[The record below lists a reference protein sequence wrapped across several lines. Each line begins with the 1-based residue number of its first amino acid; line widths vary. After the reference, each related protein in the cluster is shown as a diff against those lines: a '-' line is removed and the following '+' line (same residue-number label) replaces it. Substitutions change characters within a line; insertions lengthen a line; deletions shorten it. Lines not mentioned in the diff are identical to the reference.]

1 MPAILTVDDSRAVR
15 TIVGKQVKE
24 LGFDVLEAEDGIQ
37 GLAVLQDNSVD
48 LVLLD
53 VTMPNM
59 DGPTML
65 QKMRESGNKTPVIM
79 LTSESKRS
87 IVAGAMKQGITD
99 YILKPFKPEEL
110 RAKVLSVLQ
119 GETSGLDSLV
129 QSEPA
134 AASSSPGG
142 AAPSPEP
149 SPAPSMSPGGATSRF
164 VDVLV
169 IDDME
174 NVHKKLRSMLPPHV
188 SLAAFTSAQ
197 QALGAC
203 REKVFKVILVD
214 TEIPDVN
221 SSVLSQQ
228 IRVLQPH
235 AASVALTLRT
245 ANDAAGEVK
254 DQGFDSVLFK
264 PFRPET
270 IDDFMLA
277 YFDNQDFLQVE
288 DNVLKVAPFTGKAD
302 RVDRFFRQLHTAFP
316 DALEKVA
323 AACYDEVVLDLG
335 APPGEA
341 DKLAKF
347 VIEVAEKSKEFGMS
361 LCLVGPDGAKKS
373 LAGFTET
380 KELRFYGTVQEAR
393 SGGAA

>member
-24 LGFDVLEAEDGIQ
+24 LGFDVLEAEDGVQ
-37 GLAVLQDNSVD
+37 GLQVLSEASVD

-65 QKMRESGNKTPVIM
+65 QKMRELGNKTPVIM
-79 LTSESKRS
+79 LTSESKRT
-87 IVAGAMKQGITD
+87 IVAGAMKQGISD

-119 GETSGLDSLV
+119 GEPGVDSIV
-129 QSEPA
+129 AESAPPPTA
-134 AASSSPGG
+134 AETA
-142 AAPSPEP
+142 ATVAPS
-149 SPAPSMSPGGATSRF
+149 SVSAGPAGGRF
-164 VDVLV
+164 CDVLV
-169 IDDME
+169 VDDME
-174 NVHKKLRSMLPPHV
+174 NVHKKLRSMLPTHL
-188 SLAAFTSAQ
+188 SMNAYTSAA
-197 QALGAC
+197 QALGSC
-203 REKVFKVILVD
+203 REKVFKVVLID

-221 SSVLSQQ
+221 STVLAQQ
-228 IRVLQPH
+228 VRVLQPH
-235 AASVALTLRT
+235 AAILALSLRT
-245 ANDAAGEVK
+245 ANDAVGEVK

-302 RVDRFFRQLHTAFP
+302 RVERFFRQLHTVYP

-347 VIEVAEKSKEFGMS
+347 VIQVAERSKEFGMTLS
-361 LCLVGPDGAKKS
+361 LVGPEPARKA

-380 KELRFYGTVQEAR
+380 KELKFFPTIQEAR
-393 SGGAA
+393 AGGAA

>member
-24 LGFDVLEAEDGIQ
+24 LGFEVLEAEDGIQ
-37 GLAVLQDNSVD
+37 GLQVLADAQVD

-65 QKMRESGNKTPVIM
+65 EKMRAGGNQTPVIM

-119 GETSGLDSLV
+119 GE
-129 QSEPA
+129 
-134 AASSSPGG
+134 PGG
-142 AAPSPEP
+142 VDSVVDSAVGSPSP
-149 SPAPSMSPGGATSRF
+149 SPAEAAGAVGLQAGPGGSRF
-164 VDVLV
+164 VDILL

-174 NVHKKLRSMLPPHV
+174 NVHKKLRSLLPPHV
-188 SLAAFTSAQ
+188 TMAAFTSAQ

-203 REKVFKVILVD
+203 REKVFKVVLVD

-221 SSVLSQQ
+221 SSVLAQQ

-235 AASVALTLRT
+235 AASVALSLRT

-270 IDDFMLA
+270 IDDFLVH
-277 YFDNQDFLQVE
+277 YFDNQDFISVD
-288 DNVLKVAPFTGKAD
+288 DNVIKVADFTGKAD
-302 RVDRFFRQLHTAFP
+302 RVDRFYTRLHSVYGA
-316 DALEKVA
+316 ALEKIA
-323 AACYDEVVLDLG
+323 AACYDEAVLDLG
-335 APPGEA
+335 SPPGEA

-347 VIEVAEKSKEFGMS
+347 VIAVTGKSKEFGMS
-361 LCLVGPDGAKKS
+361 LSVVGPETARKA
-373 LAGFTET
+373 LAGFEET
-380 KELRFYGTVQEAR
+380 KEVKFFPTVQAAR
-393 SGGAA
+393 GG

>member
-24 LGFDVLEAEDGIQ
+24 LGFEVLEAEDGIQ
-37 GLAVLQDNSVD
+37 GLQVLADAQVD

-65 QKMRESGNKTPVIM
+65 EKMRSGGNTTPVIM

-119 GETSGLDSLV
+119 GEPGGVDSV
-129 QSEPA
+129 VEAGPGPGGGGAEPA
-134 AASSSPGG
+134 GAVGLQAGPGG
-142 AAPSPEP
+142 
-149 SPAPSMSPGGATSRF
+149 SRF
-164 VDVLV
+164 VDILL

-174 NVHKKLRSMLPPHV
+174 NVHKKLRSLLPPHV
-188 SLAAFTSAQ
+188 TMAAFTSAQ

-203 REKVFKVILVD
+203 REKVFKVVLVD

-221 SSVLSQQ
+221 SSVLAQQ

-235 AASVALTLRT
+235 AASVALSLRT
-245 ANDAAGEVK
+245 ANDLAGEVK
-254 DQGFDSVLFK
+254 EQGFDSVLFK

-270 IDDFMLA
+270 IDDFLVH
-277 YFDNQDFLQVE
+277 YFDNQDFISVD
-288 DNVLKVAPFTGKAD
+288 DNVIKVADFTGKAD
-302 RVDRFFRQLHTAFP
+302 RVERFYTRLHSVYGA
-316 DALEKVA
+316 ALEKIA
-323 AACYDEVVLDLG
+323 AACYDEAVLDLG

-347 VIEVAEKSKEFGMS
+347 VIAVTGKSKEFGMS
-361 LCLVGPDGAKKS
+361 LSVVGPETARKA
-373 LAGFTET
+373 LAGFEET
-380 KELRFYGTVQEAR
+380 KEVKFFPTVQAAR
-393 SGGAA
+393 GG

>member
-24 LGFDVLEAEDGIQ
+24 LGFDVLEAEDGVQ
-37 GLAVLQDNSVD
+37 GLQVLSESAVD

-65 QKMRESGNKTPVIM
+65 QKMREGGNKTPVIM
-79 LTSESKRS
+79 LTSESKRT
-87 IVAGAMKQGITD
+87 IVAGAMKQGIAD

-119 GETSGLDSLV
+119 GEPGVDSIV
-129 QSEPA
+129 QEAVAPAAGPA
-134 AASSSPGG
+134 AAGAPVA
-142 AAPSPEP
+142 AAPAAGP
-149 SPAPSMSPGGATSRF
+149 SGGRF
-164 VDVLV
+164 CDVLV
-169 IDDME
+169 VDDME
-174 NVHKKLRSMLPPHV
+174 NVHKKLRAMLPPHV
-188 SLAAFTSAQ
+188 SMNAYTSAA

-203 REKVFKVILVD
+203 REKVFKVILID

-221 SSVLSQQ
+221 STVLAQQ
-228 IRVLQPH
+228 VRVLQPH
-235 AASVALTLRT
+235 AAILALSLRT

-264 PFRPET
+264 PFRPENV
-270 IDDFMLA
+270 DDFMLA

-302 RVDRFFRQLHTAFP
+302 RVERFFRQLDTVYP

-323 AACYDEVVLDLG
+323 AACYDEVILDLG
-335 APPGEA
+335 APPPEA

-347 VIEVAEKSKEFGMS
+347 VIHVAEKSKEFGMALS
-361 LCLVGPDGAKKS
+361 LVGPEAAKKA

-380 KELRFYGTVQEAR
+380 KELRFSATIQEAR
-393 SGGAA
+393 AGGGA

>member
-24 LGFDVLEAEDGIQ
+24 LGFDVLEAEDGVQ
-37 GLAVLQDNSVD
+37 GLQVLSESSVD

-65 QKMRESGNKTPVIM
+65 QKMRELGNKTPVIM
-79 LTSESKRS
+79 LTSESKRT
-87 IVAGAMKQGITD
+87 IVAGAMKQGISD

-119 GETSGLDSLV
+119 GEPGADSIV
-129 QSEPA
+129 QAEAPPAPTAAETAATVAPA
-134 AASSSPGG
+134 AAAG
-142 AAPSPEP
+142 
-149 SPAPSMSPGGATSRF
+149 PAGSRF
-164 VDVLV
+164 CDVLV
-169 IDDME
+169 VDDME

-188 SLAAFTSAQ
+188 SMNAFTSAA

-203 REKVFKVILVD
+203 REKVFKVVLVD

-221 SSVLSQQ
+221 STVLSQQ

-235 AASVALTLRT
+235 AAVLALSLRT

-288 DNVLKVAPFTGKAD
+288 DNVLKLAPFTGKAD
-302 RVDRFFRQLHTAFP
+302 RVERFFRQLHAAYP

-347 VIEVAEKSKEFGMS
+347 VIQVADKSKEFGMTLS
-361 LCLVGPDGAKKS
+361 LVGPEPAKKA

-380 KELRFYGTVQEAR
+380 KELRFYPTIQEAR
-393 SGGAA
+393 AGGGA

>member
-37 GLAVLQDNSVD
+37 GLQVLSENSVD

-65 QKMRESGNKTPVIM
+65 QKMREGGNKTPVIM
-79 LTSESKRS
+79 LTSESKRT
-87 IVAGAMKQGITD
+87 IVAGAMKQGISD

-119 GETSGLDSLV
+119 GEPGAESIV
-129 QSEPA
+129 QESSPAPTAAETAATMAPSTAPA
-134 AASSSPGG
+134 AAPAGG
-142 AAPSPEP
+142 
-149 SPAPSMSPGGATSRF
+149 RF
-164 VDVLV
+164 CDVLV
-169 IDDME
+169 VDDME
-174 NVHKKLRSMLPPHV
+174 NVHKKLRTMLPPHV
-188 SLAAFTSAQ
+188 SMNAFTSAA

-203 REKVFKVILVD
+203 REKVFKVVLVD

-221 SSVLSQQ
+221 STVLAQQ
-228 IRVLQPH
+228 VRVLQPH
-235 AASVALTLRT
+235 AAILALSLRT

-288 DNVLKVAPFTGKAD
+288 DNVLKVSPFTGKAD
-302 RVDRFFRQLHTAFP
+302 RVDRFFRQLASVYK

-347 VIEVAEKSKEFGMS
+347 VIEVAEKSKEFGMTLS
-361 LCLVGPDGAKKS
+361 LVGPDPARKA

-380 KELRFYGTVQEAR
+380 KELRFYPTVQEAR

>member
-24 LGFDVLEAEDGIQ
+24 LGFEVLEAEDGIQ
-37 GLAVLQDNSVD
+37 GLQVLSESQVD

-65 QKMRESGNKTPVIM
+65 AKMRELGNKTPVIM
-79 LTSESKRS
+79 LTSESKRT
-87 IVAGAMKQGITD
+87 IVAGAMKQGISD

-119 GETSGLDSLV
+119 GEPGAESVV
-129 QSEPA
+129 QSEGPA
-134 AASSSPGG
+134 PTAAETASTVAASTG
-142 AAPSPEP
+142 
-149 SPAPSMSPGGATSRF
+149 PAPTSAAGRF
-164 VDVLV
+164 IDVLMV
-169 IDDME
+169 DDME
-174 NVHKKLRSMLPPHV
+174 NVHKKLRTMLPPHV
-188 SLAAFTSAQ
+188 SMNAFVSAQ

-203 REKVFKVILVD
+203 RDKVYRVVLLD

-221 SSVLSQQ
+221 STVLAQQ
-228 IRVLQPH
+228 IKVLQPH
-235 AASVALTLRT
+235 AAMVGLSLRT

-254 DQGFDSVLFK
+254 EQGFDSVLFK

-270 IDDFMLA
+270 IDDFITQ

-288 DNVLKVAPFTGKAD
+288 DNILKVAAFTGKAD
-302 RVDRFFRQLHTAFP
+302 RVERFFSRLHAVFP
-316 DALEKVA
+316 EALEKVA
-323 AACYDEVVLDLG
+323 AACYDEVLLDLG

-347 VIEVAEKSKEFGMS
+347 VLSVSEKSKEFGMT
-361 LCLVGPDGAKKS
+361 LALVGPEPARKA

-380 KELRFYGTVQEAR
+380 KELRFYPTLQEAR
-393 SGGAA
+393 AGGA

>member
-37 GLAVLQDNSVD
+37 GLQVLSENTVD

-65 QKMRESGNKTPVIM
+65 QKMREGGNKTPVIM
-79 LTSESKRS
+79 LTSESKRT
-87 IVAGAMKQGITD
+87 IVAGAMKQGIND

-119 GETSGLDSLV
+119 GEPGAESIVAEATHAPTAAETAATVAPST
-129 QSEPA
+129 
-134 AASSSPGG
+134 AASTNPAGG
-142 AAPSPEP
+142 
-149 SPAPSMSPGGATSRF
+149 RF
-164 VDVLV
+164 CDVLLV
-169 IDDME
+169 DDMD

-188 SLAAFTSAQ
+188 SMNAFTSAQ

-203 REKVFKVILVD
+203 REKVFKVVLVD

-221 SSVLSQQ
+221 SSVLAQQ
-228 IRVLQPH
+228 VRVLQPH
-235 AASVALTLRT
+235 AAIVALSLRT
-245 ANDAAGEVK
+245 ANDVAGEVK

-270 IDDFMLA
+270 IDDFMVH
-277 YFDNQDFLQVE
+277 YFDNQDFLVVE
-288 DNVLKVAPFTGKAD
+288 DNVLKITPFAGKAD
-302 RVDRFFRQLHTAFP
+302 RVQPFFNRLTSVFP
-316 DALEKVA
+316 EALEKVA
-323 AACYDEVVLDLG
+323 AACYDEVLLDLG

-347 VIEVAEKSKEFGMS
+347 VLAVAEKSKEFGMT
-361 LCLVGPDGAKKS
+361 LALVGPEGARKQ

-380 KELRFYGTVQEAR
+380 KELRYFPSIQEAR
-393 SGGAA
+393 AGGAA

>member
-24 LGFDVLEAEDGIQ
+24 LGFEVLEAEDGIQ
-37 GLAVLQDNSVD
+37 GLQVLQDAQVD

-65 QKMRESGNKTPVIM
+65 EKMRSGGNNTPVIM

-119 GETSGLDSLV
+119 GEPAGLDSV
-129 QSEPA
+129 VDAGPA
-134 AASSSPGG
+134 
-142 AAPSPEP
+142 
-149 SPAPSMSPGGATSRF
+149 PAPSGGGAPEPASPGLSAGPGGSRF
-164 VDVLV
+164 VDILL

-174 NVHKKLRSMLPPHV
+174 NVHKKLRSLLPQHV
-188 SLAAFTSAQ
+188 TMAAFTSAQ

-203 REKVFKVILVD
+203 RDKVFKVVLVD

-221 SSVLSQQ
+221 SSVLAQQ

-235 AASVALTLRT
+235 AASVALSLRT

-270 IDDFMLA
+270 IDDFLLA
-277 YFDNQDFLQVE
+277 YFDNQDFLSVD
-288 DNVLKVAPFTGKAD
+288 DNVLKIADFTGKAD
-302 RVDRFFRQLHTAFP
+302 RVDRFYTRLHSVYGA
-316 DALEKVA
+316 ALEKIA
-323 AACYDEVVLDLG
+323 AACYDEAILDLG

-347 VIEVAEKSKEFGMS
+347 VIAVTGKSKEFGMS
-361 LCLVGPDGAKKS
+361 LSVVGPETAKKA
-373 LAGFTET
+373 LAGFEET
-380 KELRFYGTVQEAR
+380 KEVRFFPTVQAAR
-393 SGGAA
+393 GG

>member
-24 LGFDVLEAEDGIQ
+24 LGFEVLEAEDGIQ
-37 GLAVLQDNSVD
+37 GLQVLSESSVD

-65 QKMRESGNKTPVIM
+65 QKMRELGNKTPVIM
-79 LTSESKRS
+79 LTSESKRT
-87 IVAGAMKQGITD
+87 IVAGAMKQGISD

-119 GETSGLDSLV
+119 GE
-129 QSEPA
+129 
-134 AASSSPGG
+134 PGVESIG
-142 AAPSPEP
+142 ADAAPAPTAAETAATVAPTSVPTAA
-149 SPAPSMSPGGATSRF
+149 PAGGRF
-164 VDVLV
+164 CDVLV
-169 IDDME
+169 VDDME

-188 SLAAFTSAQ
+188 SMNAYTSAA
-197 QALGAC
+197 QALGSC
-203 REKVFKVILVD
+203 REKVFKVVLID

-221 SSVLSQQ
+221 STVLAQQ
-228 IRVLQPH
+228 VRVLQPH
-235 AASVALTLRT
+235 AAILALSLRT

-264 PFRPET
+264 PFRPENV
-270 IDDFMLA
+270 DDFMLA

-288 DNVLKVAPFTGKAD
+288 DNVLRVAPFAGKAD
-302 RVDRFFRQLHTAFP
+302 RVDRFFRQLHTIYP

-347 VIEVAEKSKEFGMS
+347 VIQVAERSKEFGMALS
-361 LCLVGPDGAKKS
+361 LVGPEPARKA

-380 KELRFYGTVQEAR
+380 KELKFFPTIQEAR
-393 SGGAA
+393 SGGGA